1 MHICVYRK
9 NAFVDIE
16 NVSLAKIRFL
26 SKNASS
32 RLKMHENALFDRKMN
47 FEN

>member
-16 NVSLAKIRFL
+16 NVSLAKIRFFI
-26 SKNASS
+26 K
-32 RLKMHENALFDRKMN
+32 KCKFEIENA
-47 FEN
+47 